1 MVHLWFILGS
11 ITVQLQFRYGSVVA
25 YHLGHSWCS
34 TGSNRGCYVV
44 GQVGSYMVQLC
55 VLVQCVW
62 FSCGS
67 ASVNVGSVVSEW
79 CCHDSLV

>member
-34 TGSNRGCYVV
+34 TGSDRGCYAVV
-44 GQVGSYMVQLC
+44 QVGSYMVQLC
-55 VLVQCVW
+55 VCW
-62 FSCGS
+62 C
-67 ASVNVGSVVSEW
+67 NVYGSVVVQLRSM
-79 CCHDSLV
+79 LVQWYQSGVVMIV